1 MQGQWQGLRGIPRF
15 RVRVGV
21 FIKVAFLLVGVLVV
35 SSVVVQI
42 RPDEPANISSVV
54 AVEVCH
60 SPQRVCEN
68 DDAPKN
74 ISFILVTLDTSHLE
88 MSPLN
93 DEA

>member
-1 MQGQWQGLRGIPRF
+1 MVYGGIPRF
-15 RVRVGV
+15 RVRVVV
-21 FIKVAFLLVGVLVV
+21 FIKVAFLLVGVPVA

-42 RPDEPANISSVV
+42 RPDEKANISAVV

-60 SPQRVCEN
+60 SPQRVCAN
-68 DDAPKN
+68 DVAPKN